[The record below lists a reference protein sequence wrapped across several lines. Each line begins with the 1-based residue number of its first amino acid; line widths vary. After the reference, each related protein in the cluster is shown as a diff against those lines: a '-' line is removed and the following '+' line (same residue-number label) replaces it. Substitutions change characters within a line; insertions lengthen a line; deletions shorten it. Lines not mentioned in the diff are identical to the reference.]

1 MQNTLWSLQNLLEG
15 WVSLQAQHSSIPVH
29 GLSIDSRSTRVGDL
43 FFALKGLE
51 QHGLQHSSQAIDNGA
66 VAIAWES
73 DEAISLDDLPNSVPF
88 IEVSDLHSK
97 LGLIG
102 QRFYADVS
110 QHMHVV
116 GVTGTDGKTSVSQFI
131 AQALQHLNIPCGVI
145 GTLGYGVF
153 PNLSVAS
160 HTTPDA
166 IRVHGLLHEYYSDD
180 VKHAV
185 IEASSHGLVQGR
197 LNGVN
202 FNTAVLTN
210 LGRDHMDY
218 HASIKEYAKAK
229 KLLFQSEN
237 LQHAIINVDD
247 EFGKELAHEFSES
260 LNVIRYSISSD
271 LDQSDPFLS
280 ASNIEFRLGE
290 TYFDIA
296 SSWGNAR
303 ISTKLVGSFN
313 VSNLL
318 AVLGVLLANGFDFNR
333 AVSAVKSL
341 KTVSG
346 RMEFIR
352 VSKSD
357 KQNAPVV
364 VIDYAHTPQALEN
377 VLKVL
382 RAQCDGNLYCVFGC
396 GGDRDQGKRELMA
409 QAAERYAN
417 KVILTD
423 DNPRFE
429 DPAAIT
435 REVEAGF
442 SAAYSYELIHDR
454 RAAIKHAIED
464 AKPNDIVLIA
474 GKGHEAM
481 QIIKDKKLAFD
492 DKKVAQEIMR
502 NI

>member
-1 MQNTLWSLQNLLEG
+1 MRNTFWSLQNLLEG
-15 WVSLQAQHSSIPVH
+15 WVSLNSQYSSIPVH

-73 DEAISLDDLPNSVPF
+73 DEAIRLDGLPKTVPC

-97 LGLIG
+97 LGLIS

-110 QHMHVV
+110 RHMYVV

-131 AQALQHLNIPCGVI
+131 AQALKHLSIPCGVI
-145 GTLGYGVF
+145 GTLGYGVY
-153 PNLSVAS
+153 PNLSEAS

-166 IRVHGLLHEYYSDD
+166 IKVHGLLHEYYSND

-229 KLLFQSEN
+229 KLLFQSEH

-260 LNVIRYSISSD
+260 INVIRYSISSD
-271 LDQSDPFLS
+271 LDESDSFLS
-280 ASNIEFRLGE
+280 ASNIEYKLGE
-290 TYFDIA
+290 TYFDIF
-296 SSWGNAR
+296 SSWGSAS

-318 AVLGVLLANGFDFNR
+318 AVLGVLLANGVKFNR
-333 AVSAVKSL
+333 AISAVKSL
-341 KTVSG
+341 NTVPG

-352 VSKSD
+352 NSKSD
-357 KQNAPVV
+357 EQNAPVV

-382 RAQCDGNLYCVFGC
+382 RAQCDGKLYCVFGC
-396 GGDRDQGKRELMA
+396 GGDRDQGKRKLMA

-429 DPAAIT
+429 DPATIT
-435 REVEAGF
+435 REVETGF
-442 SAAYSYELIHDR
+442 STEYSYELIHDR

-464 AKPNDIVLIA
+464 AGPNDIVLVA

-481 QIIKDKKLAFD
+481 QIIKGKKLAFD
-492 DKKVAQEIMR
+492 DKRIAQEIMR

>member
-1 MQNTLWSLQNLLEG
+1 MPNTSWSLQNLLEG
-15 WVSLQAQHSSIPVH
+15 WVSLQAQHSSISVH
-29 GLSIDSRSTRVGDL
+29 GLSIDSRSTQVGDL

-51 QHGLQHSSQAIDNGA
+51 QHGLQHSSQAINNGA
-66 VAIAWES
+66 AAIAWEA
-73 DEAISLDDLPNSVPF
+73 DEAISLDDLPNSVPC

-97 LGLIG
+97 LGLIS

-131 AQALQHLNIPCGVI
+131 AQALQHLNVPCGVI

-166 IRVHGLLHEYYSDD
+166 IRVHGLLHDYYSDEA
-180 VKHAV
+180 KHAV

-218 HASIKEYAKAK
+218 HASIEEYAKAK

-237 LQHAIINVDD
+237 LQHAVINVDD
-247 EFGKELAHEFSES
+247 EFGKELAYEFSDS
-260 LNVIRYSISSD
+260 LNVIRYSISSG
-271 LDQSDPFLS
+271 LSQSDSCLS
-280 ASNIEFRLGE
+280 ASNIEFKMGE
-290 TYFDIA
+290 TCFDII
-296 SSWGNAR
+296 SSWGSASIR
-303 ISTKLVGSFN
+303 TKLVGSFN

-318 AVLGVLLANGFDFNR
+318 AVLGVLLVNGFDFDH
-333 AVSAVKSL
+333 AVSAVRNL

-346 RMEFIR
+346 RMEFIHDG
-352 VSKSD
+352 KSD
-357 KQNAPVV
+357 KQNAPAVV
-364 VIDYAHTPQALEN
+364 VDYAHTPQALEN
-377 VLKVL
+377 VLKAL
-382 RAQCDGNLYCVFGC
+382 RAQCDGKLYCVFGC
-396 GGDRDQGKRELMA
+396 GGDRDQGKRKLMA
-409 QAAERYAN
+409 QAVERYAN
-417 KVILTD
+417 KAILTD

-435 REVEAGF
+435 QEVEAGF
-442 SAAYSYELIHDR
+442 SSTYSYELIHDR
-454 RAAIKHAIED
+454 RAAIKRAIEG
-464 AKPNDIVLIA
+464 AKPKDIVLIA

-481 QIIKDKKLAFD
+481 QLIKDKKLPFD
-492 DKKVAQEIMR
+492 DKKTAYEILR
-502 NI
+502 AI